1 MEHPLYD
8 HIIYL
13 ENSIRDVKNRLAQ
26 PSLTPEETEDLQL
39 QLSLGESA
47 LEYYR
52 KAYSLER
59 TFAGSDPPNHSSG
72 SESNL
77 GKANADK
84 LKSNR
89 DGSHLGDTASV
100 RKAGNPHRTRFPLLP
115 RFATKRTSKGWRRS
129 EGL

>member
-1 MEHPLYD
+1 MEHSLHD

-13 ENSIRDVKNRLAQ
+13 ENSIRDVKNRLAKS
-26 PSLTPEETEDLQL
+26 SLTPEETEDLQL

-59 TFAGSDPPNHSSG
+59 TFAGSEPPNHSSG
-72 SESNL
+72 GESN
-77 GKANADK
+77 GGMANADK
-84 LKSNR
+84 LKPNR
-89 DGSHLGDTASV
+89 ERGLVGVTAIV
-100 RKAGNPHRTRFPLLP
+100 RKAGNRHRTRLPQFPRL
-115 RFATKRTSKGWRRS
+115 ATKRTSKGWRRS